1 MSMVSIIFKVYPED
15 SRFDSVV
22 SALKGIEARDVKAED
37 VGFGIKVI
45 KAMFVFDDTK
55 TSSSNIEEA
64 VKKIAGVSEI
74 EVEEESL
81 L

>member
-1 MSMVSIIFKVYPED
+1 MSMVNIIFKVYPKED
-15 SRFDSVV
+15 SFDSV
-22 SALKGIEARDVKAED
+22 SEALKGMDAKDIKAED
-37 VGFGIKVI
+37 IGFGIKVI

-55 TSSSNIEEA
+55 TNSSTIEEA
-64 VKKIAGVSEI
+64 VKKIGGVSEV

>member
-1 MSMVSIIFKVYPED
+1 MSMVSIIFKVYPEE
-15 SRFDSVV
+15 SSFDSVA
-22 SALKGIEARDVKAED
+22 SALKGMEARDVKAED
-37 VGFGIKVI
+37 IGFGIKVI

-55 TSSSNIEEA
+55 TNSSSIEEA
-64 VKKIAGVSEI
+64 VKGIAGVSEV

>member
-1 MSMVSIIFKVYPED
+1 MSMVSIIFKVYPEE
-15 SRFDSVV
+15 SSLDSVAG
-22 SALKGIEARDVKAED
+22 ALKGMDARDVKAED

-45 KAMFVFDDTK
+45 KAMFVFDDAK
-55 TSSSNIEEA
+55 TNSSSIEEA
-64 VKKIAGVSEI
+64 VKGIAGVSEV